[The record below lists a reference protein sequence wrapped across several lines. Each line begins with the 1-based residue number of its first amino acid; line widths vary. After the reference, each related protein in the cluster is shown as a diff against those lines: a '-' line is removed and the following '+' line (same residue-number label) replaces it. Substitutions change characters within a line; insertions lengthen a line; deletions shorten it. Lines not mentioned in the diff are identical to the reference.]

1 MSHVVQHV
9 LHGATVRQVAL
20 SYLSV
25 GLLPPLAFVRVQQ
38 EDQLLLNQLPLLGV
52 CSRRCGAGSR
62 PHSIESNLHPSHC
75 CCCPADRHTANW
87 SRLLLLRSRL
97 RMESRKEAQAT
108 LERLSTTKW
117 SLSVTNLITVEHLAA
132 KDPCCKKSPSMD
144 LWNCRFCH
152 KFQKFNT
159 LGKIR
164 YLVQQSVN

>member
-75 CCCPADRHTANW
+75 CCCPADRHTADW
-87 SRLLLLRSRL
+87 SRLLLLLRSRL
-97 RMESRKEAQAT
+97 RMASRKEAQAT
-108 LERLSTTKW
+108 LERIIHHK
-117 SLSVTNLITVEHLAA
+117 VIT
-132 KDPCCKKSPSMD
+132 SS
-144 LWNCRFCH
+144 N
-152 KFQKFNT
+152 
-159 LGKIR
+159 
-164 YLVQQSVN
+164 QSYNS